1 MGKVRRGCYMF
12 ICWIGD
18 HRPRQ
23 VHVFDKA
30 DRLIT
35 RVNLVPMQPM
45 DISKIEGKILVLI
58 GQLQAEGRL

>member
-1 MGKVRRGCYMF
+1 MGKVRRDGYMF

-35 RVNLVPMQPM
+35 RVNLVTMQPM
-45 DISKIEGKILVLI
+45 DISKVEGKILVLI

>member
-1 MGKVRRGCYMF
+1 MF

-18 HRPRQ
+18 PRPRQ

-58 GQLQAEGRL
+58 RQLQDEGRL